1 MHFIKKLKEYPT
13 IDKIFDLLKS
23 REEAVFLDSSLHSDL
38 GQYSIIA
45 CRPYLKLVQHR
56 EKFTVNDIL
65 VDGEILGYLRNYLK
79 NHHEDNE
86 TNLPIISG
94 AIGYFSYDFGMKKL
108 CISSQHRVELDIPDC
123 VFCFYDIFIIE
134 SHHENVLYLVANGN
148 SEEAFECIE
157 KLKKLLECHDFKENI
172 KHERQ
177 FSKHGKIESDFSKK
191 DYMQAVNNMI
201 NYVVEGDIYVV
212 NMTQQLRVESAC
224 KPFSMFCRLREQN
237 PSSFGAYLDYGG
249 FQIVCASPER
259 FLKVKNRKV
268 ITRPIKG
275 TRKRGKNI
283 LEDKLLKRELAESE
297 KDRSELL
304 MIVDLERNDF
314 NRVCIPGSVKVTELF
329 EIETYST
336 LFHLVSGIE
345 GQLKSNK
352 TIIDLLEAA
361 FPGGS
366 VTGAPKLRAMEL
378 IDQQERS
385 RRNLYTG
392 SIGYISLNGDC
403 DFNIV
408 IRSAIY
414 KDGVYNIGVGG
425 GITCESNSSFEFEE
439 TWHKA
444 KALLKALEVDFV
456 KGKDYEYRIR

>member
-1 MHFIKKLKEYPT
+1 MRFIKKLKKYPT
-13 IDKIFDLLKS
+13 IDKIFDLLQS
-23 REEAVFLDSSLHSDL
+23 REEAVFLDSSLHGNL

-45 CRPYLKLVQHR
+45 CRPYLKLVQHG
-56 EKFTVNDIL
+56 EEFKVNDIL
-65 VDGEILGYLRNYLK
+65 VDGEILEYMRKYLHNNR
-79 NHHEDNE
+79 EDNE

-94 AIGYFSYDFGMKKL
+94 AIGYFSYDFGIKKAG
-108 CISSQHRVELDIPDC
+108 ISSQHKVKLDIPDC
-123 VFCFYDIFIIE
+123 VFCFYDIFVIE
-134 SHHENVLYLVANGN
+134 DHQENVLYLVANGN

-157 KLKKLLECHDFKENI
+157 KLQKLLEEHNFVENT
-172 KHERQ
+172 KNAYQ
-177 FSKHGKIESDFSKK
+177 FSKYVKIESDFTKK

-201 NYVVEGDIYVV
+201 NYVVDGDIYVV

-224 KPFSMFCRLREQN
+224 EPYSMFCRLRKHN
-237 PSSFGAYLDYGG
+237 PSPFGAYLDYGN

-259 FLKVKNRKV
+259 FLKVQNGKV

-275 TRKRGKNI
+275 TRKRGKTI
-283 LEDKLLKRELAESE
+283 VEDELLKKELVGSE

-314 NRVCIPGSVKVTELF
+314 NRVCMPKTVKVTELF

-336 LFHLVSGIE
+336 LFHLVSNVE

-352 TIIDLLEAA
+352 TIIDLLEVA

-366 VTGAPKLRAMEL
+366 ITGAPKLRAMEL
-378 IDQQERS
+378 IDQQERNC
-385 RRNLYTG
+385 RNLYTG

-408 IRSAIY
+408 IRTAIH

-425 GITCESNSSFEFEE
+425 GITYESNSSFEFEE
-439 TWHKA
+439 IWHKA

-456 KGKDYEYRIR
+456 KGKDYEYTIR